1 VERDRISNKNSVCL
15 TEGDSL
21 AVNVS
26 VLDVLRWDVE
36 DLAARRSD
44 IQLLRNRQTQR
55 EALRREIEKD
65 VAEYM
70 CVETAHE
77 GGCEGG
83 CELGECVCNISMRC
97 VDSYC
102 SEFGCGLG
110 EQEERGDT
118 STVCTTVVPLGTTPI
133 PRLGEG
139 NDVVFAESN
148 EKEFRF
154 VRRQLLR
161 TPVLVDEHG
170 NDEDDVSSVAD
181 RDACV
186 QTSFISCAIRSIAT
200 ETETVVSLE
209 SDLCG
214 MVAGLERQ
222 ERSASPVL
230 VLEGAVVNA
239 CNMGDV
245 TDGGVVLL
253 NPV

>member
-1 VERDRISNKNSVCL
+1 MK
-15 TEGDSL
+15 
-21 AVNVS
+21 
-26 VLDVLRWDVE
+26 
-36 DLAARRSD
+36 
-44 IQLLRNRQTQR
+44 
-55 EALRREIEKD
+55 
-65 VAEYM
+65 
-70 CVETAHE
+70 
-77 GGCEGG
+77 
-83 CELGECVCNISMRC
+83 C

-102 SEFGCGLG
+102 SDFGSGLM
-110 EQEERGDT
+110 EQEERGDM
-118 STVCTTVVPLGTTPI
+118 STVSITVVPLGPTPI

-139 NDVVFAESN
+139 NDVVCAESN

-170 NDEDDVSSVAD
+170 NDDEGDVSSVAD